1 VSDQREH
8 GVGGLEWRDLPARTP
23 DEPLVPSTGA
33 IGEPA
38 DETTVLPAGHGGYG
52 GGTGDERVGEPMK
65 DRGYRGTDDGGEHGR
80 LSGVL
85 PADEDHDGPV
95 DLSALRADDEL
106 LTALCSFDNSMS
118 SADQDPELKSLLL
131 SWRLDVDA
139 EPIVELVDT
148 DTAMAAIEVGSRIR
162 KRKPRYLV
170 PLASAAAVLVIV
182 FAGMGL
188 AARNAQPGDTL
199 WALSQVLYTG
209 HAHSVEA
216 AASIRDDL
224 HHATELMEQG
234 HFEEARTVLA
244 QAQQALPSVDNED
257 GKFTLQQQQQSLLD
271 QLDTSTGIAT
281 PPATTGSGYG
291 TTTVSTAPQI
301 PPVSSSTTDQ
311 ATQQPTTTTTDPTL
325 PTTDPT
331 TTTTDPPPT
340 TTTTDSPTPQSDTVG
355 DGPAQQPVGG
365 DPTDPNSPADGAA
378 ANTSTS

>member
-1 VSDQREH
+1 
-8 GVGGLEWRDLPARTP
+8 
-23 DEPLVPSTGA
+23 
-33 IGEPA
+33 
-38 DETTVLPAGHGGYG
+38 
-52 GGTGDERVGEPMK
+52 MN
-65 DRGYRGTDDGGEHGR
+65 DRGYRGADDGGEHGR
-80 LSGVL
+80 MFGVL
-85 PADEDHDGPV
+85 STDEDYDGPV

-118 SADQDPELKSLLL
+118 AADQDPELKSLLL

-199 WALSQVLYTG
+199 WALSQMLYTD
-209 HAHSVEA
+209 HARSVEA

-244 QAQQALPSVDNED
+244 QAQQALPSVDTED
-257 GKFTLQQQQQSLLD
+257 GKVTLQQQQQTLLD
-271 QLDTSTGIAT
+271 QLDHSTGIST

-291 TTTVSTAPQI
+291 LTTVSTAPQI

-311 ATQQPTTTTTDPTL
+311 ATQQPTTTTTDPPTS
-325 PTTDPT
+325 TTDPT
-331 TTTTDPPPT
+331 TTTTDPPPI
-340 TTTTDSPTPQSDTVG
+340 TTTTDPATPQSDTVG
-355 DGPAQQPVGG
+355 DGPAQPANPLGS
-365 DPTDPNSPADGAA
+365 DPTDPGNSPAGT
-378 ANTSTS
+378 ANTATG

>member
-1 VSDQREH
+1 MS
-8 GVGGLEWRDLPARTP
+8 
-23 DEPLVPSTGA
+23 
-33 IGEPA
+33 
-38 DETTVLPAGHGGYG
+38 
-52 GGTGDERVGEPMK
+52 
-65 DRGYRGTDDGGEHGR
+65 DRGYRGADDGGEHTR
-80 LSGVL
+80 VFGVL
-85 PADEDHDGPV
+85 STDEDPDGPV

-118 SADQDPELKSLLL
+118 AADQDPELKSLLL

-199 WALSQVLYTG
+199 WGLSQVLYTD
-209 HAHSVEA
+209 HARSVEA

-244 QAQQALPSVDNED
+244 QAQRALPSVDNED
-257 GKFTLQQQQQSLLD
+257 GKVTLQQQQQTLLD
-271 QLDTSTGIAT
+271 QLDNTTGISA
-281 PPATTGSGYG
+281 PPATTGTGYG
-291 TTTVSTAPQI
+291 LTSVSTAPQI

-311 ATQQPTTTTTDPTL
+311 ATQQPTTTTTDPSQ

-340 TTTTDSPTPQSDTVG
+340 TTTTDPPTPQSDTVG
-355 DGPAQQPVGG
+355 DGPAQQQPG
-365 DPTDPNSPADGAA
+365 DPTEPGNSPAGAA
-378 ANTSTS
+378 DTATG